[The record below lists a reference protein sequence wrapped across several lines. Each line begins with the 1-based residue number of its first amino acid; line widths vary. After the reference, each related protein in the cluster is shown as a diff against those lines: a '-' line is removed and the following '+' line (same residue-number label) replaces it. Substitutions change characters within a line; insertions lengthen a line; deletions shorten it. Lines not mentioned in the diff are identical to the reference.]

1 MDFLPGVWGLT
12 PLGGVLGMSVTLYW
26 LISSGRLIPRASHE
40 REMTLVRERGDEWKK
55 AALDQQHVNQEIRS
69 QNTALLETA
78 RITAKFFGD
87 VGIDV
92 EDTGT
97 RDVGP

>member
-12 PLGGVLGMSVTLYW
+12 PIGGVVGMTITFYW
-26 LISSGRLIPRASHE
+26 LLGSGRLIPRSSHE
-40 REMTLVRERGDEWKK
+40 REMELVRTRGDEWKK
-55 AALDQQHVNQEIRS
+55 AALDQQVVNQEIRS

-87 VGIDV
+87 VGRDI
-92 EDTGT
+92 EDTEPQ
-97 RDVGP
+97 DVGT